1 MRPGFHAC
9 RSLALTTTSPPRRGS
24 SGGLPVA
31 DQHRRVVP
39 AHAGVIRGSTFS
51 AQHCWVVPAQAAS
64 SVGQR
69 YPHPDLVVPAQ
80 ARVIRSRPARS
91 GRWIVVPTHAG
102 VIRSTGHAIRSYIS
116 SSPANAGVIRA
127 PTFVT
132 AESRGRPRPGGGQ
145 PGINL
150 PVADGGLWSRLG
162 KVIRT
167 GSGRAFGSRRR
178 SYPGG
183 SRQPLS
189 SQCGRRSSPPARV
202 WVQRPR
208 VM

>member
-91 GRWIVVPTHAG
+91 GRWIRRPHACRGHPEHWARDKVLHLIVPCKRGGYPRTNIRDGRVSRPSPPRRGSAGYQPPRRRRRPVVPLG
-102 VIRSTGHAIRSYIS
+102 QGHPDR
-116 SSPANAGVIRA
+116 
-127 PTFVT
+127 
-132 AESRGRPRPGGGQ
+132 Q
-145 PGINL
+145 WPGI
-150 PVADGGLWSRLG
+150 R
-162 KVIRT
+162 
-167 GSGRAFGSRRR
+167 
-178 SYPGG
+178 
-183 SRQPLS
+183 
-189 SQCGRRSSPPARV
+189 
-202 WVQRPR
+202 
-208 VM
+208 